1 MNKCAMKE
9 FGINCQ
15 LWNKLFLVVVFHF
28 PLVKAAMNALPFSK
42 SLKDYLIGIGHGTM
56 VLTKRFHFFIFQLPK
71 AEQRPLHTCQLR
83 RG

>member
-1 MNKCAMKE
+1 MKE
-9 FGINCQ
+9 FDTNCQ
-15 LWNKLFLVVVFHF
+15 LWNKYFLVVVFHF
-28 PLVKAAMNALPFSK
+28 SLVKVSMNAPHLSK
-42 SLKDYLIGIGHGTM
+42 LLKHNFTGIAHGAM